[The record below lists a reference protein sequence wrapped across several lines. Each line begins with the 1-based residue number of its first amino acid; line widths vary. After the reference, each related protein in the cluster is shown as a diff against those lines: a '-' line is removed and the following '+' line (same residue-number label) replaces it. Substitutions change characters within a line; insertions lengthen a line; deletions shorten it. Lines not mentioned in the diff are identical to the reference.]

1 MGGITMI
8 YAIIQNGIIVNTI
21 VVTDVS
27 FLSNISDAAVELDS
41 YDPMP
46 GIGWTTTDNVNFSPP
61 VTPPGQL
68 IWKNFIATKQ
78 NLTHGQMSRLMK
90 DTQSV
95 RQDLMAGNFADALT
109 DVGLLA
115 IDGTI
120 LTASDITSLTNTI
133 QAQIDS

>member
-1 MGGITMI
+1 MI

-61 VTPPGQL
+61 VIPPGQI

-78 NLTHGQMSRLMK
+78 SLTRGQMSKLMK

-95 RQDLMAGNFADALT
+95 RQDLMTGDLADALT
-109 DVGLLA
+109 DAGLLA
-115 IDGTI
+115 IDDTI
-120 LTASDITSLTNTI
+120 LTSTDITNLTAAV
-133 QAQIDS
+133 QAQIGS

>member
-1 MGGITMI
+1 MI
-8 YAIIQNGIIVNTI
+8 YAIIQNEVITNTI
-21 VVTDVS
+21 VVDDSS
-27 FLSNISDAAVELDS
+27 FLSNISDTTVALDS

-61 VTPPGQL
+61 VTPPGQI
-68 IWKNFIATKQ
+68 IWRNFLATKQ
-78 NLTHGQMSRLMK
+78 SLTSGQMSKLMK

-95 RQDLMAGNFADALT
+95 KQDLTAGDFADALT

-120 LTASDITSLTNTI
+120 LTSTDITNLTAAV
-133 QAQIDS
+133 QAQIGS